1 MELLGDPQG
10 YSGMSKSVGITCGI
24 STQMLLDK
32 HPAIAQPGV
41 VAPYTKELCDALRE
55 KVETEGIKLIEKYL

>member
-1 MELLGDPQG
+1 MALTRGQDTITSTLELLGDPHG

-24 STQMLLDK
+24 ATQTLLDK

-41 VAPYTKELCDALRE
+41 VAPYTQGTLRC
-55 KVETEGIKLIEKYL
+55 LA